1 MNGLRPRE
9 LLTAASRHR
18 GLLAGGL
25 AAAAVATGL
34 GVLAPAPPT
43 TRTVL
48 SVARDLPGGALL
60 TTADLR
66 AVQVPVALAPAGA
79 LTGAPAAVGQLLSGP
94 MRRGEI
100 LTDVRTVGAALLQG
114 QPAGLRAVLL
124 RVGDPATAAV
134 VRAGDHVD
142 VLGAATDRSGAPVSG
157 APVSGAP
164 VSGAPVSGSAE
175 RSAPAAV
182 TSAHLVAEDLTVLAV
197 PRPAQDSGEG
207 ALLVVAAYPEVAR
220 RLAGAAVVHRLSAV
234 VRPQES
240 PTGTERR

>member
-157 APVSGAP
+157 
-164 VSGAPVSGSAE
+164 SAE